1 MPDSPQFDAFGASWG
16 GLGFTGPTTPR
27 RRGDFLFTTTC
38 QSAEASI
45 ITVNP
50 A

>member
-1 MPDSPQFDAFGASWG
+1 MPDSPQFDAFGASG
-16 GLGFTGPTTPR
+16 GGFR
-27 RRGDFLFTTTC
+27 FTTTC